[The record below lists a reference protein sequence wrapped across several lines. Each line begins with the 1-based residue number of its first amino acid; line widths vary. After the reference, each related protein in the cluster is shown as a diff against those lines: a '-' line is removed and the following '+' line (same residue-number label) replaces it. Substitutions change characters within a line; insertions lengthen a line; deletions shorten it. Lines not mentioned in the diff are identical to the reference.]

1 MIGWKIRAILLR
13 HESCFGTALRRMH
26 NRQPRGVVLHA
37 QEAFISLR
45 SAKTDDGF
53 NAVVSD
59 QQISSIGV

>member
-1 MIGWKIRAILLR
+1 M
-13 HESCFGTALRRMH
+13 
-26 NRQPRGVVLHA
+26 LHA
-37 QEAFISLR
+37 QEAFIFLR